1 MRSSTAGGIRKN
13 CSYDC
18 LGVAP
23 LHQSGFINHENYLEK
38 SMKMRNKS
46 LTKQLVTIVFALVA
60 FSMQGVVS
68 AGKIDCS
75 AFTKLADQDYALCA
89 GALTWNFDGI
99 TYAKCKK
106 MHGNSLSLTQPY
118 PAPPKPQQGDIQ
130 TINDIGTAPDNGAF
144 IVSTYSPP
152 EGARSPSGD
161 LAVYNCKRKGSYAQC
176 DGGICFTNTSG
187 KNFPGLGKLA
197 ENEIMC
203 SCPITTANVY
213 EVFGPNPCPKTAA
226 EFDQVCATGSRSAK
240 NGEYLRIGSP
250 GRGNIQIFS
259 DCLEPKPEPVYLNRC
274 VRPSR

>member
-1 MRSSTAGGIRKN
+1 MGQGFSWHEVARSVLIRPSKN
-13 CSYDC
+13 IPKY
-18 LGVAP
+18 
-23 LHQSGFINHENYLEK
+23 
-38 SMKMRNKS
+38 MKISDKS
-46 LTKQLVTIVFALVA
+46 LVGRLVTMVFALA
-60 FSMQGVVS
+60 TFSMQGVVF

-75 AFTKLADQDYALCA
+75 AFTVLPDQDYALCA

-106 MHGNSLSLTQPY
+106 MHGNSLSLTQAY
-118 PAPPKPQQGDIQ
+118 PAPPKPQEGDIQ

-144 IVSTYSPP
+144 VVSTYSPP
-152 EGARSPSGD
+152 DGARSPSGD

-187 KNFPGLGKLA
+187 KTFPGLGKLA

-203 SCPITTANVY
+203 SCPITTAKVY
-213 EVFGPNPCPKTAA
+213 EVFGPYPCPKTAA
-226 EFDQVCATGSRSAK
+226 EFDQVCATGSRSTK

>member
-1 MRSSTAGGIRKN
+1 
-13 CSYDC
+13 
-18 LGVAP
+18 
-23 LHQSGFINHENYLEK
+23 
-38 SMKMRNKS
+38 MKNKS
-46 LTKQLVTIVFALVA
+46 LIAKIVTLVIALGTLSLNGTVY
-60 FSMQGVVS
+60 

-75 AFTKLADQDYALCA
+75 AFTKLPDQDYALCA

-106 MHGNSLSLTQPY
+106 MNGNSLSLTQAY
-118 PAPPKPQQGDIQ
+118 PAPPKPPQGNIQ

-152 EGARSPSGD
+152 EEARSPSGN
-161 LAVYNCKRKGSYAQC
+161 LAVYNCKGKGNYAQC

-187 KNFPGLGKLA
+187 KSFPGLGTLA

-203 SCPITTANVY
+203 SCPIATAKVY

-226 EFDQVCATGSRSAK
+226 EFDRVCATGSRTNK

-250 GRGNIQIFS
+250 GRGGVQLFS

-274 VRPSR
+274 VRPPR